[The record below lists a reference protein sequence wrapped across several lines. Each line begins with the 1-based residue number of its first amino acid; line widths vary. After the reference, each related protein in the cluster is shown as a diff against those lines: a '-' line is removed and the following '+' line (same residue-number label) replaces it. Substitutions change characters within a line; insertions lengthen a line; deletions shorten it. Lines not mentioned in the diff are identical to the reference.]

1 MSNPAARPV
10 IAPLKLGGLSAID
23 DLPVSFED
31 YEDLDFALA
40 AAESIETR
48 KARFLDCRI
57 QLQSAVEWV
66 ATESV
71 FRNSEI
77 SIGRVGSLEL
87 AGVAMN
93 SVVISGTRANFI
105 SLANSKLQDVL
116 FKECRFDTLDFVSV
130 NAKRVRFQDCVV
142 EDLDL
147 RQVVAESLDLRGLD
161 FARLRGVS
169 SMRNV
174 TINEYQLTQIAADLA
189 ELAFIEVD

>member
-1 MSNPAARPV
+1 V
-10 IAPLKLGGLSAID
+10 ITPLKLSDLTSID
-23 DLPVSFED
+23 ELPVSFED

-40 AAESIETR
+40 AADSIETR
-48 KARFLDCRI
+48 KARFLECRI
-57 QLQSAVEWV
+57 NLQSAVEWV

-87 AGVAMN
+87 AGVSMN
-93 SVVISGTRANFI
+93 SVVVSGTRTNFI

-116 FKECRFDTLDFVSV
+116 FKDCRFDTLDFVSV
-130 NAKRVRFQDCVV
+130 TAKRVRFQDCVV
-142 EDLDL
+142 EDVDL
-147 RQVVAESLDLRGLD
+147 RQLVADSLDLRGLD
-161 FARLRGVS
+161 FARVRGVS

-189 ELAFIEVD
+189 ELALIQVD